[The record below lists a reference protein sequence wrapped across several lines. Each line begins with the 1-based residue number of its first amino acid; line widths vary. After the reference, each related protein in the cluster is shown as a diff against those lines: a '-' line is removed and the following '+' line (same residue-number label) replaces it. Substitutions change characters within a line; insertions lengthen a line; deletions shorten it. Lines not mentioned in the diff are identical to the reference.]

1 MEEAVAAL
9 VALNVVATMILLMGV
24 VAREETTMGTV
35 RYAAQE
41 AAAEAASH
49 LAPGAD
55 EPRQEEAERRA
66 AQIAGRALSG
76 VCRNVDVEMRPAP
89 GSKLWRNQ
97 QVAVSVTCER
107 GAREERSALGLA
119 WVPGG

>member
-24 VAREETTMGTV
+24 VARDESAMGAV

-49 LAPGAD
+49 LAPDA
-55 EPRQEEAERRA
+55 EESRQEDAERRA
-66 AQIAGRALSG
+66 AEAAGRAVFG
-76 VCRNVDVEMRPAP
+76 VCEKVDVEMRPAP
-89 GSKLWRNQ
+89 GSKPWQSR

-107 GAREERSALGLA
+107 GTRDERSARGLA